1 MVISSL
7 FLPVSS
13 YPVLMLCR
21 NLPNVLRHV
30 ESLRQRIQDWPP
42 RNAGGDGR
50 GLVGIMDDEMGFV
63 D

>member
-1 MVISSL
+1 
-7 FLPVSS
+7 
-13 YPVLMLCR
+13 MLCR
-21 NLPNVLRHV
+21 NLSNVLHHV

>member
-1 MVISSL
+1 MLSSDL
-7 FLPVSS
+7 S
-13 YPVLMLCR
+13 
-21 NLPNVLRHV
+21 NVLHQV
-30 ESLRQRIQDWPP
+30 ESLRQRIQEWPP